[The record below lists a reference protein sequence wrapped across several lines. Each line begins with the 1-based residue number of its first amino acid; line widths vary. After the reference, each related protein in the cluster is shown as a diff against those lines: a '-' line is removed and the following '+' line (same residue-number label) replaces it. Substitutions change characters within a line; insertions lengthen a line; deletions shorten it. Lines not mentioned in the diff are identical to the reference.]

1 MLQFYADYLDNLAL
15 LHADMVKAFRHLPV
29 EALDWVPYPGGN
41 SISVL
46 AVHSA
51 GAEKFWIG
59 DVVAGEP
66 SGRDRPAEFK
76 VQGLSPQELESRL
89 NESLGNAELVLNQL
103 EMDDLKTVRKD
114 PRNGREVSVAS
125 ALAHALKHTALH
137 LGHIELTREIWLQ
150 KSA

>member
-1 MLQFYADYLDNLAL
+1 M
-15 LHADMVKAFRHLPV
+15 
-29 EALDWVPYPGGN
+29 
-41 SISVL
+41 
-46 AVHSA
+46 
-51 GAEKFWIG
+51 
-59 DVVAGEP
+59 
-66 SGRDRPAEFK
+66 
-76 VQGLSPQELESRL
+76 QGLSPQELESRL